1 MQDIKRAFFPK
12 SESFFLFSKK
22 SRGELSLASPRLH
35 LSTQRLRQVSI
46 TQPGLCEEDLIRL
59 CLLIFDFDI
68 PNCFISKLII
78 ADLAPHILIGSPILF
93 RGWITLKIVSHGV
106 TLCEECQNTGFFLVL
121 IFLFLNWMQRFTL

>member
-22 SRGELSLASPRLH
+22 SRGELSSPPHANARLH

-121 IFLFLNWMQRFTL
+121 IFLFLN